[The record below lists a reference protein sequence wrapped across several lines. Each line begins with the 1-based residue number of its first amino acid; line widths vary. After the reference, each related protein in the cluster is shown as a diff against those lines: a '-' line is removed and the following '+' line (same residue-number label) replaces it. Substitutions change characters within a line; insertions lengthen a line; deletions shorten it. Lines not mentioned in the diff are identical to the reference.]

1 MTVKRYKTVQIL
13 AGNKFGKINGSFWL
27 NIMEMAKPFLDG
39 LDKSINFFFVGA
51 SMSIGTVLHSQTIFV
66 WQGYY
71 VWSSSMVDVENL
83 YASRGGLYKF
93 QS

>member
-51 SMSIGTVLHSQTIFV
+51 SMSIGTVCIVRQLLFGKGIMFGAHP
-66 WQGYY
+66 WL
-71 VWSSSMVDVENL
+71 M
-83 YASRGGLYKF
+83 
-93 QS
+93 